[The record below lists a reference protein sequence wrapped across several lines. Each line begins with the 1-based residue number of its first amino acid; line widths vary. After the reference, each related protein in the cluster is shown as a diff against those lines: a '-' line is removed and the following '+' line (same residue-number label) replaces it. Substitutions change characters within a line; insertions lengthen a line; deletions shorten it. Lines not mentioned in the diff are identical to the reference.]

1 MKLYTF
7 ETPVFIVNKDC
18 VVTFANEAA
27 LMAMGLNR
35 MDVVGKMT
43 CTDLSETPLHGVLD
57 SILVVEN

>member
-27 LMAMGLNR
+27 LLPTR
-35 MDVVGKMT
+35 R
-43 CTDLSETPLHGVLD
+43 H
-57 SILVVEN
+57 